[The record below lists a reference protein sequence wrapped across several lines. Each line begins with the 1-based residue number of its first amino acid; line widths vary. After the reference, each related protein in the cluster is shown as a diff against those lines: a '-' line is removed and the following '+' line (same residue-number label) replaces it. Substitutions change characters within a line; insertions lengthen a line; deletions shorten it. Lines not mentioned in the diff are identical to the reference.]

1 MESASAIGTMPDAI
15 PFEIRRA
22 SVHAQIATGA
32 VRRGVRLERDPVSAG
47 FFVGASGVMI
57 GGMRMPCVPPLHLIG
72 RMPIPL
78 RRIGLPATDD
88 ACIVPPMREGDA
100 HHLVRPDPAR
110 IIVPRRH
117 GEVLVE
123 PGLAAICGAV
133 TVGGGFAG
141 QVRWDD
147 LAGMRAAARQAAA
160 QQVRAF
166 AERSGLAPPSGDMAA
181 RAWVV
186 TGHQLEFYHAGV
198 WAKVLATDALRA
210 ARGRWGSTCWWIM
223 MWSMSW
229 GLRCRANGRRLGAAE
244 RDVGGAA
251 AGGGGWAGGTDARGV

>member
-1 MESASAIGTMPDAI
+1 
-15 PFEIRRA
+15 
-22 SVHAQIATGA
+22 
-32 VRRGVRLERDPVSAG
+32 
-47 FFVGASGVMI
+47 
-57 GGMRMPCVPPLHLIG
+57 
-72 RMPIPL
+72 
-78 RRIGLPATDD
+78 
-88 ACIVPPMREGDA
+88 MREGDA

-123 PGLAAICGAV
+123 PGLAALRGAV

-198 WAKVLATDALRA
+198 WAKVLATDAL
-210 ARGRWGSTCWWIM
+210 ARGAGAVGIDVLVDHDVVDELGFEVPARTDDGWVRRSVTWGVPRQVAAD
-223 MWSMSW
+223 
-229 GLRCRANGRRLGAAE
+229 GLAAPTRGEFEAWEAALARRLRRGRIAW
-244 RDVGGAA
+244 GG
-251 AGGGGWAGGTDARGV
+251 